1 MTALTIPEARQH
13 ARPEIKVSSRDMLI
27 VSGHVDLLERF
38 AARP

>member
-1 MTALTIPEARQH
+1 SA
-13 ARPEIKVSSRDMLI
+13 RDMLI